1 MLTEYVLSDADF
13 TAISSLINEAAGIT
27 LQPSKKTL
35 VYSRLVKRLRATGV
49 DNFTSYRK
57 LLEHD
62 RAELTHMVEALTT
75 NTTSFYRE
83 PHHFQHLEGYLRTQ
97 ILPAARAGAPVRIW
111 SAACSSGEEPYSTA
125 LTVLSAF
132 ASVPAADVKILATD
146 INTSIVEKAKR
157 GIYSA
162 AAAERVPLS
171 ALKSHFDP
179 VHDQPE
185 PAFSI
190 GKRVRE
196 LVHFRTLNLQGAWP
210 MKNAFDVIFCRNVMI
225 YFSQETQSQ
234 LWQRFANVLKPGG
247 ILYIG
252 HSERVAGPAT
262 ALLQNIG
269 PTTYLRQTGGRS

>member
-13 TAISSLINEAAGIT
+13 AAISSLINDAAGIT

-57 LLEHD
+57 LLERD
-62 RAELTHMVEALTT
+62 QSELTQMVEALTT
-75 NTTSFYRE
+75 NTTSFFRE
-83 PHHFQHLEGYLRTQ
+83 PHHFQHLEGHLKTHV
-97 ILPAARAGAPVRIW
+97 LPGARAGAPVRIW

-125 LTVLSAF
+125 FTVLSAF

-146 INTSIVEKAKR
+146 INASIVEKAKR
-157 GIYSA
+157 GLYSA
-162 AAAERVPLS
+162 AAVERVPL
-171 ALKSHFDP
+171 AILKSHFDQTN
-179 VHDQPE
+179 DQPE

-234 LWQRFANVLKPGG
+234 LWQRFANALKPGG

-252 HSERVAGPAT
+252 HSERVGGPAT
-262 ALLQNIG
+262 TLLQNIG